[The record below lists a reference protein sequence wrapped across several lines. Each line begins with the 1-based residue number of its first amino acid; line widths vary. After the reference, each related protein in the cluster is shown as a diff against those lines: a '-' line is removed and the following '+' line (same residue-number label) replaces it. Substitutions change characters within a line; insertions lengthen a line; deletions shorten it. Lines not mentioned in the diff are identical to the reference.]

1 MPVVA
6 WGLKMAYFSSRE
18 EFSSCLRRCC
28 SGRSAGKS
36 PNPPWLALSVTR
48 ACIQT
53 QLIVFMPHAAGNYLC
68 KKLSVNYPYY
78 LSLTPESGREET
90 DTLETQRDTRHGS
103 SQERRAGELNA
114 QRERRSR
121 GGVQIHQAIA
131 LRPTALCGDR
141 PPRSSAAR
149 CPTASRGAPTR

>member
-48 ACIQT
+48 AKT
-53 QLIVFMPHAAGNYLC
+53 HR
-68 KKLSVNYPYY
+68 KLLLGGS
-78 LSLTPESGREET
+78 
-90 DTLETQRDTRHGS
+90 TRFS
-103 SQERRAGELNA
+103 
-114 QRERRSR
+114 RRSR
-121 GGVQIHQAIA
+121 A
-131 LRPTALCGDR
+131 RRSRDR
-141 PPRSSAAR
+141 GRD
-149 CPTASRGAPTR
+149 SRGAHGLCLSIPYYALVCSNQFLQKPLFSLCGSAKNQTSTMPSCTSTLTTLNTRHTHSLEALALGAHPHTHGRTQYC